1 MDLSLVDNSLVDQ
14 ADNGKQ
20 KNLVHLLF
28 HSLRGPSE
36 HDRPASLPSLRQ
48 SSGGIVSRSAGK
60 GPVGGGSSDSRLG
73 FPLFTM
79 QGGPAGHLDS
89 LLALTEV
96 IAVASQC
103 HESRDGDRAIERR
116 VGVRRF
122 GEWPGT
128 EIDVFGNFEPL
139 RFEYF
144 YVLFEKKIPKKTF
157 LGRLLVV
164 AVKKCTSR
172 L

>member
-1 MDLSLVDNSLVDQ
+1 MIVLQ
-14 ADNGKQ
+14 AAQ
-20 KNLVHLLF
+20 V
-28 HSLRGPSE
+28 
-36 HDRPASLPSLRQ
+36 LRQ
-48 SSGGIVSRSAGK
+48 SSGGISSRASTK
-60 GPVGGGSSDSRLG
+60 GPVGGRPLG

-79 QGGPAGHLDS
+79 QGGPGGHLAS
-89 LLALTEV
+89 RLALTEV

-103 HESRDGDRAIERR
+103 NESRDGDRAIERR

-144 YVLFEKKIPKKTF
+144 LCP
-157 LGRLLVV
+157 L
-164 AVKKCTSR
+164 
-172 L
+172 